1 MSNQEKL
8 YIKGFNSGYLLA
20 KHEPELLGKVLKN
33 ISPKKD
39 FVEGLFSGK
48 EEYELEYSRTQL
60 DELNHL
66 RNNPENGKKGLKEN
80 KGCNE

>member
-1 MSNQEKL
+1 MSNQDKL

-20 KHEPELLGKVLKN
+20 KYMPALLAKILKN
-33 ISPKKD
+33 VSPTND

-60 DELNHL
+60 DELNLL
-66 RNNPENGKKGLKEN
+66 RNNPENREKGFER
-80 KGCNE
+80 E

>member
-20 KHEPELLGKVLKN
+20 KYMPVLLTKIVKN
-33 ISPKKD
+33 VSPTND

-48 EEYELEYSRTQL
+48 QEYELEYSRTQL
-60 DELNHL
+60 DELNLL
-66 RNNPENGKKGLKEN
+66 RNKSENREKGFER
-80 KGCNE
+80 E

>member
-20 KHEPELLGKVLKN
+20 KYMPVLLTKIVKN
-33 ISPKKD
+33 VSPTND

-60 DELNHL
+60 DELNLL
-66 RNNPENGKKGLKEN
+66 RNKSENREKGFER
-80 KGCNE
+80 E

>member
-20 KHEPELLGKVLKN
+20 KHEPELLTKIVKN
-33 ISPKKD
+33 VTPAND

-48 EEYELEYSRTQL
+48 EEYELQYSRSQL
-60 DELNHL
+60 DELTLL
-66 RNNPENGKKGLKEN
+66 RNKSQNREKGFER
-80 KGCNE
+80 E